1 MSDADPPRVA
11 DVRPARVWQPSDLM
25 SAASR
30 PDGFVQHAWATSA
43 SKNYWV
49 QEVITETLLLKATVT
64 GAEIL
69 SESDDADAA
78 RLTDHEA
85 QFEDV
90 VTDVQPKTEQIFT
103 DEFLEQVRAEFYA
116 KGVEEARHSLRAEIE
131 AELLSEQTR
140 DQTLVESLQI
150 ALDALKLSPQP
161 FYEPLKRLALH
172 LAEQL
177 VLGEL
182 ALDGKAIERLVQRC
196 IDELDSHSESVILV
210 ELNPGDMT
218 LFASMQERAGPSL
231 GPALRL
237 QADASLMPGSVRTSA
252 NDAIVEDLIENRL
265 AGLARSLS
273 IDEMQWKSQTG
284 FEPTRLSEARVSTQK
299 SVEDASPRMASA
311 QLQREQAII
320 DELLG
325 EDKDDA

>member
-49 QEVITETLLLKATVT
+49 QEVITETLLLKASAP
-64 GAEIL
+64 G
-69 SESDDADAA
+69 DDAFSDFEDSDATSTA
-78 RLTDHEA
+78 DHGVGLD
-85 QFEDV
+85 DV
-90 VTDVQPKTEQIFT
+90 VTDVQPKSEQIFT
-103 DEFLEQVRAEFYA
+103 DEFLEQVRAQSYA
-116 KGVEEARHSLRAEIE
+116 KGAEEARQSLRAEIE
-131 AELLSEQTR
+131 AELLSKQTR
-140 DQTLVESLQI
+140 DQALVESLQT

-161 FYEPLKRLALH
+161 IYEPLKRLALH

-196 IDELDSHSESVILV
+196 IDDLDSHSESVILV
-210 ELNPGDMT
+210 ELNPSDMA
-218 LFASMQERAGPSL
+218 LFSSMQERASPSL

-237 QADASLMPGSVRTSA
+237 QADTSLMPGSVRASV
-252 NDAIVEDLIENRL
+252 NDAIVEDLIDNRL

-273 IDEMQWKSQTG
+273 IDERQWKAQTG
-284 FEPTRLSEARVSTQK
+284 FEPTRLSQERAPTQK

>member
-1 MSDADPPRVA
+1 
-11 DVRPARVWQPSDLM
+11 M

-30 PDGFVQHAWATSA
+30 PDGFVQHAWASSA

-49 QEVITETLLLKATVT
+49 QEVITETLLLKASGPRGEDFT
-64 GAEIL
+64 E
-69 SESDDADAA
+69 SENADATGLA
-78 RLTDHEA
+78 DHGA
-85 QFEDV
+85 DLDDV
-90 VTDVQPKTEQIFT
+90 EPDAQPKSEQIFT
-103 DEFLEQVRAEFYA
+103 DEFLEQVRAISYA
-116 KGVEEARHSLRAEIE
+116 KGAEEARQSLRAEIE

-140 DQTLVESLQI
+140 DQALVESLQI
-150 ALDALKLSPQP
+150 ALDGLKLSPQP

-182 ALDGKAIERLVQRC
+182 ALDGKAIERLIQRC
-196 IDELDSHSESVILV
+196 VDELDSHSESLILV
-210 ELNPGDMT
+210 ELNPGDMA
-218 LFASMQERAGPSL
+218 LFSSMQERAGPAL

-237 QADASLMPGSVRTSA
+237 QADSSLMPGSVRASV
-252 NDAIVEDLIENRL
+252 NDAIVEDLIDNRL

-273 IDEMQWKSQTG
+273 IDEVQWKAQTG
-284 FEPTRLSEARVSTQK
+284 FEPTRLSQERASTQK

-311 QLQREQAII
+311 QLQKEQAII

-325 EDKDDA
+325 DDRDDA